1 MSRKS
6 VLFIAFLILSPLLIY
21 LVWPSDESRIKK
33 LFREGAKAVESKKIA
48 DVMSK
53 VSFNY
58 SDEHG
63 LSYVTL
69 KQGLERVFGRMSK
82 IEVEYELRKLEIKG
96 EGAVAELDIRVI
108 ASYDKDRGYVLGD
121 AARPERLIF
130 SLDKE
135 RTKWLVRR
143 TEGLTVGF

>member
-1 MSRKS
+1 MSKKT
-6 VLFIAFLILSPLLIY
+6 VVAIAILILSPLIIY

-58 SDEHG
+58 ADEHG
-63 LSYVTL
+63 LSYITL
-69 KQGLERVFGRMSK
+69 KQGLEKVFGRMSR
-82 IEVEYELRKLEIKG
+82 IEVEYELRRLEIKG
-96 EGAVAELDIRVI
+96 EGAVAELDIRII
-108 ASYDKDRGYVLGD
+108 ASYGKDRGYVLGD
-121 AARPERLIF
+121 AARPEHLIF